1 MALETFSY
9 ITSLDSANPTYTDQK
24 KQGDD
29 HLRGIKSTLLA
40 SFPAISGPVTV
51 THTQING
58 VTAKAD
64 LASPPLTGT
73 PTGPTAAAGAN
84 TTQLATTE
92 FVTTAAAALVAGTL
106 VDSLVKK
113 GKIMFY
119 AG

>member
-9 ITSLDSANPTYTDQK
+9 ITSLDANNPVTTDQK

-29 HLRGIKSTLLA
+29 HLRGLKSTLLA
-40 SFPAISGPVTV
+40 SFPAVAGAVTV
-51 THTQING
+51 SHLQLNE
-58 VTAKAD
+58 VVNKAP